1 MRKPDGLVIVRPGE
15 EAAVLAPLPV
25 RRLWGV
31 GPKMEEAL
39 AKLGVV
45 TIGDLAA
52 LDPARLERRLGTHGF
67 DLQRLARGEDERDVI
82 AEGTEAKSL
91 GQEHTYGRDT
101 SDPDRLR
108 ATLLQIAD
116 GVAGRLRAHGL
127 RARTV
132 TLKYRDEDFHTATH
146 ARTLDEATDAGN
158 TLFRVAAQLFTEV
171 HRGKKGRL
179 LGIYASHFGEAPP
192 PPR

>member
-52 LDPARLERRLGTHGF
+52 LDPARLERQLGTHGF
-67 DLQRLARGEDERDVI
+67 DLQRLARGEDERDVL

-91 GQEHTYGRDT
+91 GQDQAPG
-101 SDPDRLR
+101 
-108 ATLLQIAD
+108 
-116 GVAGRLRAHGL
+116 G
-127 RARTV
+127 
-132 TLKYRDEDFHTATH
+132 
-146 ARTLDEATDAGN
+146 GN
-158 TLFRVAAQLFTEV
+158 THFRVAAQLFTEV
-171 HRGKKGRL
+171 HRGKKVRL

-192 PPR
+192 QLGLFDE